1 MIEYFLHFWG
11 GAEKSIKKN
20 LEIKDR
26 YFWFKS
32 EKEREDFINKL
43 RIYQNEGLAIDKKE
57 GVMTHKRTVAFV
69 TLKYGDNIYK
79 FEYDFGYEYEK
90 ECAKFMFEE
99 GNYSC
104 DCNKSLFINRHCD
117 DKFKELDCGDEIEL
131 IELDIKYLD

>member
-1 MIEYFLHFWG
+1 
-11 GAEKSIKKN
+11 
-20 LEIKDR
+20 
-26 YFWFKS
+26 
-32 EKEREDFINKL
+32 
-43 RIYQNEGLAIDKKE
+43 
-57 GVMTHKRTVAFV
+57 MTHKRTVAFV